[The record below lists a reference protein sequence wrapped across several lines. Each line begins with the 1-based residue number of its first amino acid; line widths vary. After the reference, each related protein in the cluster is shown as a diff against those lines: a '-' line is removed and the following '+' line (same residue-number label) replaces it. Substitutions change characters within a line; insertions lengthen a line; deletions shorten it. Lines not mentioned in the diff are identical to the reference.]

1 MAARPEWLTRLSK
14 SFKAH
19 RKGRTGWNVEVMR
32 ERLRIVSAELPPRP
46 GEPADTPPKR
56 RAFTLKTPPGPSFG
70 SDALAEACGVFDKVM
85 SGTWSWPDPDGLD
98 ANGGDKLSPATLE
111 KLVLRLKDALIGESI
126 VESTWRGTYSGYYQK
141 LIEVAGQQC
150 WQSEPE
156 LLEQTLRTWEPNSR
170 SRQIGHD
177 RLRRLWR
184 EAGWD
189 WPDAINKMRGNGKA
203 AAPTEGV
210 RAFSGVEVAEL
221 RARIERSKL
230 SPAAAVAWDL
240 LAAFGIRP
248 AELKGISLRIKGG
261 QLIATVHR
269 EKTTLKGK
277 ENFREVP
284 AAPPE
289 GWPDNCYDLLKR
301 FQQFG
306 LDPGLIALRA
316 PSDRLA
322 KQLERLK
329 KSEPINCVISPELT
343 AYGLRHAFA
352 IRLAELGLNY
362 REAAALMGHD
372 PATHIA
378 IYGKRLESPKLIDK
392 VRRAREAQ
400 KTATHP
406 ADTADK

>member
-19 RKGRTGWNVEVMR
+19 RQGRTGWNIEVMR
-32 ERLRIVSAELPPRP
+32 ERLRVVSAELPPRP
-46 GEPADTPPKR
+46 DEPADAPPKR
-56 RAFTLKTPPGPSFG
+56 RAFTLKTPPGPTFG
-70 SDALAEACGVFDKVM
+70 TDALAEACGVFDQAM
-85 SGTWSWPDPDGLD
+85 AGSWAWPDPDGLD
-98 ANGGDKLSPATLE
+98 ANADDKLSPATLE
-111 KLVLRLKDALIGESI
+111 KLVLRLKGVLIGETI
-126 VESTWRGTYSGYYQK
+126 VESTWKGSYSGYFQK
-141 LIEVAGQQC
+141 LIEVAGQQRL
-150 WQSEPE
+150 QSAPD

-189 WPDAINKMRGNGKA
+189 WPDTINEMRGNGKA

-210 RAFSGVEVAEL
+210 RAFTDTEVAEL
-221 RARIERSKL
+221 RSRIARSKL

-248 AELKGISLRIKGG
+248 AELKGISLRTKGG
-261 QLIATVHR
+261 QLIATVQR
-269 EKTTLKGK
+269 ERTTIKGK
-277 ENFREVP
+277 ESHREVP
-284 AAPPE
+284 AAPPSD
-289 GWPDNCYDLLKR
+289 WPDDCHGLLAR
-301 FQQFG
+301 FKKHG
-306 LDPGLIALRA
+306 LEPNLVAMRA

-329 KSEPINCVISPELT
+329 KAPKVNNEISADLT

-362 REAAALMGHD
+362 REAAALCGHA
-372 PATHIA
+372 PATHTT
-378 IYGKRLESPKLIDK
+378 IYGKRLESPKLIEK
-392 VRRAREAQ
+392 VRKAQ
-400 KTATHP
+400 TNKKDA
-406 ADTADK
+406 

>member
-19 RKGRTGWNVEVMR
+19 RQGRTGWNIEVMR
-32 ERLRIVSAELPPRP
+32 ERLRVVSAELPPRP
-46 GEPADTPPKR
+46 DEPADAPPKR
-56 RAFTLKTPPGPSFG
+56 RAFTLKTPPGPTFG
-70 SDALAEACGVFDKVM
+70 TDALAEACGVFDQVM
-85 SGTWSWPDPDGLD
+85 AGSWAWPDPDGLD
-98 ANGGDKLSPATLE
+98 ANADDKLSPATLE
-111 KLVLRLKDALIGESI
+111 KLVLRLKGALIGETI
-126 VESTWRGTYSGYYQK
+126 VESTWKGSYSGYFQK
-141 LIEVAGQQC
+141 LIEVAGQQR
-150 WQSEPE
+150 WQSAPD

-189 WPDAINKMRGNGKA
+189 WPDAIGKMRGNGKA

-210 RAFSGVEVAEL
+210 RAFSNVEVAEL

-248 AELKGISLRIKGG
+248 AELKGISLRTKGG
-261 QLIATVHR
+261 QLIATVQR
-269 EKTTLKGK
+269 ERTTIKGK
-277 ENFREVP
+277 ESHREVP
-284 AAPPE
+284 AAPPSD
-289 GWPDNCYDLLKR
+289 WPGHCHDLLAR
-301 FQQFG
+301 FKKHG
-306 LDPGLIALRA
+306 LEPNLLAMRA

-329 KSEPINCVISPELT
+329 KAPKVNNEISADLT

-362 REAAALMGHD
+362 REAAALCGHA

-378 IYGKRLESPKLIDK
+378 VYGKRLESPKLIEK
-392 VRRAREAQ
+392 VRKAQ
-400 KTATHP
+400 TNKKDA
-406 ADTADK
+406 

>member
-19 RKGRTGWNVEVMR
+19 RQGRTGWNIEVMR
-32 ERLRIVSAELPPRP
+32 ERLRVVSAELPPRP
-46 GEPADTPPKR
+46 DEPADAPPKR
-56 RAFTLKTPPGPSFG
+56 RAFTLKTPPGPTFG
-70 SDALAEACGVFDKVM
+70 TDALAEACGVFDQVM
-85 SGTWSWPDPDGLD
+85 AGSWAWPDPDGLD
-98 ANGGDKLSPATLE
+98 ANADDKLSPATLE
-111 KLVLRLKDALIGESI
+111 KLVLRLKGALIGETI
-126 VESTWRGTYSGYYQK
+126 VESTWKGSYSGYFQK
-141 LIEVAGQQC
+141 LIEVAGQQR
-150 WQSEPE
+150 WQSEPD

-189 WPDAINKMRGNGKA
+189 WPDAISKMRGNGKA

-210 RAFSGVEVAEL
+210 RAFSDAEVAEL

-248 AELKGISLRIKGG
+248 AELKGISLRTKGG
-261 QLIATVHR
+261 QLIATVQR
-269 EKTTLKGK
+269 ERVSLKGK
-277 ENFREVP
+277 ESFREVP
-284 AAPPE
+284 AAPPSD
-289 GWPDNCYDLLKR
+289 WPGHCHDLLAR
-301 FQQFG
+301 FKKHG
-306 LDPGLIALRA
+306 LEPNLLAMRA

-329 KSEPINCVISPELT
+329 KAPKVNNEISADLT

-362 REAAALMGHD
+362 REAAALCGHA

-378 IYGKRLESPKLIDK
+378 VYGKRLESPKLIEK
-392 VRRAREAQ
+392 VRKAQ
-400 KTATHP
+400 TNKKDA
-406 ADTADK
+406 